1 MSTTSH
7 TLADFFRGQI
17 SKLKDPPKT
26 SKFYSD
32 GILTPE
38 EFIKAAVDK
47 KLYSTEKMMKFA
59 FNFFDTE
66 KTGLITVEDIIE
78 LFKDSTDEDIDATK
92 EFTKL
97 ISAVDLDSNGKIDFN
112 EFSTFM
118 TSLLEK
124 L

>member
-1 MSTTSH
+1 
-7 TLADFFRGQI
+7 
-17 SKLKDPPKT
+17 
-26 SKFYSD
+26 
-32 GILTPE
+32 
-38 EFIKAAVDK
+38 
-47 KLYSTEKMMKFA
+47 MKFA

-66 KTGLITVEDIIE
+66 KTGLIDIEDLIE

-118 TSLLEK
+118 SSLFEK